1 MITTAMAITRGA
13 GTFNMVFDFAAA
25 SPAVDVLATDK
36 WMLQIQLN
44 KSTRIMKLNSV
55 AGGAAD
61 QILLTPATDLV
72 TIYLT
77 EQEKNEI
84 PDSGYAYML
93 YKWNETT
100 SVWDIMAYAAVTS
113 TGTAPAEYFP
123 EAISWVNGNNIVK
136 STVGLTLTAENDIVL
151 FNNADAV
158 VCELPSAIEMVG
170 KRFKIKADG
179 AGDVTIKVS
188 NGDTLIVLETT
199 QESCEVIAIGLA
211 TAPNDELDWEVFFLL

>member
-1 MITTAMAITRGA
+1 MITTAMAITRGT
-13 GTFNMVFDFAAA
+13 GTFNMVFDFAVA

-36 WMLQIQLN
+36 WMLQIQQN

-84 PDSGYAYML
+84 PDSGYAYVL

-100 SVWDIMAYAAVTS
+100 NVWDIQAYASVTN
-113 TGTAPAEYFP
+113 TGSAPEEYLP
-123 EAISWVNGNNIVK
+123 EALSWVNGHTLRTIATGATTDTASEKDDTLFCSPANLA
-136 STVGLTLTAENDIVL
+136 SLTITLPD
-151 FNNADAV
+151 ADAMIGKILKIKNSGQGTV
-158 VCELPSAIEMVG
+158 NINDASAVEITEIDNVNTFCLLQARG
-170 KRFKIKADG
+170 NDADDWVLLFKI
-179 AGDVTIKVS
+179 
-188 NGDTLIVLETT
+188 
-199 QESCEVIAIGLA
+199 
-211 TAPNDELDWEVFFLL
+211 